1 MIRLRPA
8 AVLALLLATVCAA
21 MIVHLA
27 VGTSWLSP
35 RHVLGALTG
44 GDDAPASHV
53 RIVRHLRLPRVLIAA
68 VAGALLGTAG
78 VLLQA
83 ATRNPLASPELTGTT
98 SGAVLAVVAWSQ
110 FGPVGLRG
118 SLGPALGLVAFT
130 GGVIASI
137 VVVAFA
143 GRRRGPLVLLL
154 SGVLLGGVLSAI
166 TSLLLLRRSSTLGGT
181 LTWIIGSLNG
191 RTWAHW
197 HLLWPPAAVAA
208 VTAVT
213 VIPAANLLALG
224 DTVAHSAGMR
234 PDAARVRL
242 VATAVLATAAAVMV
256 VGAVGFVG
264 LVAPHVG
271 RRLVGSDHRVL
282 VPVTATVG
290 ALVVIVADCAAQLIS
305 AIPFFGN
312 PDSRAGVPLGA
323 TTALVG
329 VPLFLLLS
337 RRATGTR

>member
-1 MIRLRPA
+1 M
-8 AVLALLLATVCAA
+8 AVLLPTAAAA
-21 MIVHLA
+21 MVVHLA
-27 VGTSWLSP
+27 VGSSWLHP
-35 RHVLGALTG
+35 ADAIAALVG
-44 GDDAPASHV
+44 HSEAPASHL

-68 VAGALLGTAG
+68 VAGAMLGTAG
-78 VLLQA
+78 TLLQA

-110 FGPVGLRG
+110 FGPAGLRG
-118 SLGPALGLVAFT
+118 SLGPGLGLVAFA
-130 GGVIASI
+130 GGVGAS
-137 VVVAFA
+137 VAVVAFA

-197 HLLWPPAAVAA
+197 HLIWPAAI
-208 VTAVT
+208 VTAVAVIA

-224 DTVAHSAGMR
+224 DVAAHSAGLR

-242 VATAVLATAAAVMV
+242 VTTAVVATAGAVMV

-264 LVAPHVG
+264 LIAPHTG
-271 RRLVGSDHRVL
+271 RRLVGSDHRAL
-282 VPVTATVG
+282 VPVAAVIG
-290 ALVVIVADCAAQLIS
+290 ALVVIVADCSAQLIS
-305 AIPFFGN
+305 AVPFFGN
-312 PDSRAGVPLGA
+312 PNSRAGVPLGA

-329 VPLFLLLS
+329 VPLFLVLS
-337 RRATGTR
+337 RRGTVAR